1 MSRNNRPSR
10 GEGRNKKETALGCGC
25 LGLLSLL
32 VIGGI
37 GAAFDD
43 GDSSKKDDKPTTVV
57 AKSGSPSTSPSA
69 SPTPAHTTA
78 SPAAPKTSA
87 PTVVKVK
94 LPDFTGRG
102 LQDAQDA
109 AQELGLYRLRSHDLT
124 GHGRFQVWDRNWRVC
139 SQDPSPGRVDEDS
152 TITFNVVK
160 NDESCSYRADAST
173 GGTDDEDGSSSSTSG
188 GGTSSGGTSSGGSS
202 SSSSGGSSSS
212 SSGGSSS
219 SSSGGS
225 SSSSTGGSSSG
236 ATALCNDGS
245 YSYAAHHQGACSHH
259 GGVAVF
265 YR

>member
-1 MSRNNRPSR
+1 MSRNNHPSP
-10 GEGRNKKETALGCGC
+10 GAGRDKKKTALGCGC
-25 LGLLSLL
+25 LSLLALL

-37 GAAFDD
+37 GAALDD
-43 GDSSKKDDKPTTVV
+43 GDTSKKDEKPTTVV

-69 SPTPAHTTA
+69 SPTPAPTTA
-78 SPAAPKTSA
+78 SPKAPETSA
-87 PTVVKVK
+87 PAVVKMK

-124 GHGRFQVWDRNWRVC
+124 GLDRFQVWDRNWRVC
-139 SQDPSPGRVDEDS
+139 SQDPSPGRVDPDS

-160 NDESCSYRADAST
+160 NDESCSYQADAST
-173 GGTDDEDGSSSSTSG
+173 GGTGDEGDSSSSTSG
-188 GGTSSGGTSSGGSS
+188 GGTSSGG
-202 SSSSGGSSSS
+202 SSSSGSGG
-212 SSGGSSS
+212 GGSSG

-236 ATALCNDGS
+236 ATALCNDGT

>member
-1 MSRNNRPSR
+1 M
-10 GEGRNKKETALGCGC
+10 
-25 LGLLSLL
+25 
-32 VIGGI
+32 
-37 GAAFDD
+37 
-43 GDSSKKDDKPTTVV
+43 
-57 AKSGSPSTSPSA
+57 
-69 SPTPAHTTA
+69 HTTA
-78 SPAAPKTSA
+78 SPAARKTSA

-124 GHGRFQVWDRNWRVC
+124 GRGRFQVWDRNWRVC

-160 NDESCSYRADAST
+160 NDESCSYRAGAST
-173 GGTDDEDGSSSSTSG
+173 GGTDGADGLSSSASG
-188 GGTSSGGTSSGGSS
+188 GG
-202 SSSSGGSSSS
+202 SSSGGSSSGGT
-212 SSGGSSS
+212 SGGSSS
-219 SSSGGS
+219 GGTSGGS

-236 ATALCNDGS
+236 ATARCNDGT